1 MRSGPTET
9 LAVPAMTAA
18 TLLPFLLFAAA
29 ASITPGPNNI
39 LVMSTTATRGLRA
52 GIPIIL
58 GVAGGFGFMVAV
70 VGAGLAVPLA
80 RFPALQT
87 AMRWIGVAWLLVLA
101 WKIARAPAI
110 DLDRRDARP
119 PMGFWGASAF
129 QWINPK
135 AWIMAVATAA
145 TYTLDGVAPAWQ
157 SPTRGLIFVAV
168 SLPSISTW
176 ALLGLGVG
184 RWLATAHRLRVFNV
198 VMGVLL
204 AASAVPALGE

>member
-1 MRSGPTET
+1 M
-9 LAVPAMTAA
+9 PAMTAA
-18 TLLPFLLFAAA
+18 TLLPFLVFATV

-52 GIPIIL
+52 GIPMVL
-58 GVAGGFGFMVAV
+58 GVALGFGFMVTV
-70 VGAGLAVPLA
+70 VGAGLAAPLI
-80 RFPALQT
+80 RFPVLQT
-87 AMRWIGVAWLLVLA
+87 AMRWIGVAWLLLLA
-101 WKIARAPAI
+101 WKIARSPAI
-110 DLDRRDARP
+110 DLDRAETRA
-119 PMGFWGASAF
+119 PMGFWGSCAF

-145 TYTLDGVAPAWQ
+145 TYTLAGIAPAWQ
-157 SPTRGLIFVAV
+157 SPARGLIFVMI

-198 VMGVLL
+198 TMGVLL

>member
-1 MRSGPTET
+1 
-9 LAVPAMTAA
+9 MTAA
-18 TLLPFLLFAAA
+18 TLLPFLMFAVV

-39 LVMSTTATRGLRA
+39 LVMSITATRGLRA

-58 GVAGGFGFMVAV
+58 GVALGFGFMVTV
-70 VGAGLAVPLA
+70 VGAGLAAPLA
-80 RFPALQT
+80 RFPALQI

-101 WKIARAPAI
+101 WRIARSPAI
-110 DLDRRDARP
+110 DLGVSEAKRAETRP
-119 PMGFWGASAF
+119 PMGFWGATAF

-145 TYTLDGVAPAWQ
+145 TYTLAGIAPDWQ
-157 SPTRGLIFVAV
+157 SPVRGLIFVAV